1 MNDKFYH
8 RLAASN
14 IRKNSR
20 TYFPYILTCIFTVAM
35 YYIMK
40 SLSLNE
46 GLSQVF
52 GADTVITILKFG
64 SGVIAVFSFIFLFYT
79 NSFLTKKRKK
89 EFGLLNILGME
100 KKHISRMIG
109 YESIYVMIF
118 SFIGGI
124 GLGVLL
130 DKLMYVAVSRLI
142 HTEIPLGFYFS
153 WKAAAS
159 TLVLFG
165 ILFYL
170 IFLNSLRMIHL
181 SKPVELLK
189 GGNTGEKEPKAK
201 WFIALLG
208 MGCLGGG
215 YYIALT
221 VKNPIMALTLF
232 FVAVILVIVG
242 TYLIFTA
249 GTIVFLKILKKN
261 KKYYYKTNH
270 FISVSG
276 MIYRMKQNAVG
287 LANICILSTMVLV
300 MISSTSSLIIGTNEI
315 IRERYPYQLE
325 VGQHM
330 GEREDF
336 EKLKDVVRVIAAE
349 EDVKIKNE
357 VSFGN
362 IQFQMIQDG
371 DLFRGAQSYDDLT
384 KIKDV
389 FNFYAIT
396 ADDYTAY
403 TGNPVELADNE
414 IIIWQKSKKKYEKDY
429 LRMFDEEFIIKG
441 RTNKFVDNI
450 LINELICPTIG
461 IVVKDDTVL
470 RELYDGQKM
479 VYGNNAS
486 GIEYKYGIDINGNK
500 DKQIEF
506 KESILRNVNRFI
518 DTDDGL
524 ILNCREESRKD
535 VYSLYGSLFFLGIF
549 LGLLFIMATVLIIYY
564 KQISEGYEDKDRF
577 EIMQKVGMNAHEV
590 KSSIHSQVLT
600 VFFMPIIVAGI
611 HTAVAFPIVRRL
623 LAMLQLTNVK
633 LFALCTAGVF
643 AVFAII
649 YGLIYMMTARVYYKI
664 VRK

>member
-8 RLAASN
+8 RLASSN
-14 IRKNSR
+14 IRKNSK

-46 GLSQVF
+46 GLSQVL

-208 MGCLGGG
+208 AGCLGGG

-325 VGQHM
+325 VGQNM

-362 IQFQMIQDG
+362 IQFQMIQEG
-371 DLFRGAQSYDDLT
+371 DLFRGAQSYDDLAT
-384 KIKDV
+384 IKDV
-389 FNFYAIT
+389 FNVFVIT

-403 TGNPVELADNE
+403 TGNSAELADNE
-414 IIIWQKSKKKYEKDY
+414 IIIWQKSGKKYEKDH
-429 LRMFDEEFIIKG
+429 LRMFDKEFTITG
-441 RTNKFVDNI
+441 RTKKFIDNVAV
-450 LINELICPTIG
+450 NELICPTIG
-461 IVVKDDTVL
+461 VVVKDSSVL
-470 RELYDGQKM
+470 EEFYDGQKK
-479 VYGNNAS
+479 VYGDNAS
-486 GIEYKYGIDINGNK
+486 SIEYKYGIDIDGNK
-500 DKQIEF
+500 DEQIEF
-506 KESILRNVNRFI
+506 KETILRNVNRFI
-518 DTDDGL
+518 DTDNGL

-623 LAMLQLTNVK
+623 LAMLQLTNIK